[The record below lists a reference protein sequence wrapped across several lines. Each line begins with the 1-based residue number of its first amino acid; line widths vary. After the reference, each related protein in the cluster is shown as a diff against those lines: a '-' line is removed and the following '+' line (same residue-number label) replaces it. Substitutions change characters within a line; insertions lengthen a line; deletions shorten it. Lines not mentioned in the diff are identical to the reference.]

1 MGNGV
6 IWHSQNMCRPGTL
19 NERNFQSHIKIFFY
33 IFLLKNNVWL
43 KESASLYFLHFRI
56 IFSILTQLVFVFHV
70 QKYFYIFLDHVETL
84 HLFDHVWHFFS
95 LFQMISI
102 LFTTILLLF
111 VFFLLQKD
119 LDIFHKSIFEDFHC
133 FLYPVKVYIYRKKL

>member
-111 VFFLLQKD
+111 VFFSSSERSGYLSQ
-119 LDIFHKSIFEDFHC
+119 
-133 FLYPVKVYIYRKKL
+133 VYFWRLSLFFISS